1 MSAPGTTVRYGVTRT
16 GGWAGWVIRVATRST
31 VNHAFVAD
39 QNGVIIE
46 AQPGGMRRGLV
57 VSYPGAILSDPIDG
71 QQADTIW
78 NWSVAHLGVGYGWL
92 DIVAIALAVAHVP
105 TPKWAV
111 KRLASTKTLIC
122 SQAVAMAYAAG
133 GIHLGDKLP
142 AATTPGDL
150 LHVLHNEPEPADY

>member
-1 MSAPGTTVRYGVTRT
+1 MTEVRYGVVRT
-16 GGWAGWVIRVATRST
+16 NGWAAWVIRAATRST
-31 VNHAFVAD
+31 VNHAFITDGTKV
-39 QNGVIIE
+39 IE
-46 AQPGGMRRGLV
+46 ADPHGLQYNKL
-57 VSYPGAILSDPIDG
+57 VSYPDAILSDPIDG

-92 DIVAIALAVAHVP
+92 DILAIALAVAHVP

-111 KRLASTKTLIC
+111 KRLTSTKTLIC

-133 GIHLGDKLP
+133 GIHLGNKPP

-150 LHVLHNEPEPADY
+150 LHVLRNEPEPADY

>member
-1 MSAPGTTVRYGVTRT
+1 MTEVRYGVVRT
-16 GGWAGWVIRVATRST
+16 SGWAGWVIRVATRST
-31 VNHAFVAD
+31 VNHAFVV
-39 QNGVIIE
+39 NGDGKIIE
-46 AQPGGMRRGLV
+46 ADPHGLQYNHLT
-57 VSYPGAILSDPIDG
+57 SYPGAILSDPIDG

-111 KRLASTKTLIC
+111 KRLTSTKTLIC
-122 SQAVAMAYAAG
+122 SQAVAMAYAAA
-133 GIHLGDKLP
+133 GIHLGNKPP

-150 LHVLHNEPEPADY
+150 LHVLHNEPEPLDY